1 MTSYAI
7 TPMLSD
13 FRVLYLVL
21 KAFAQFASLRTEL
34 SLILLHIIQHFIGF
48 FIGVFFVAREFD
60 YMNRL
65 ISTWTEF

>member
-1 MTSYAI
+1 
-7 TPMLSD
+7 MLSD

-34 SLILLHIIQHFIGF
+34 SLILFHSQHFIGF